1 MSGARHRRK
10 GDRIER
16 EIVDRHKALGL
27 EGKPFLK
34 IVVRDNVEQ
43 VRR

>member
-16 EIVDRHKALGL
+16 ELVDRHKALGVA
-27 EGKPFLK
+27 P
-34 IVVRDNVEQ
+34 RAMPTQ
-43 VRR
+43 